1 MKATIND
8 FLVHCPG
15 HTFKPG
21 DSVRFSGD
29 RGETVRAVVGD
40 VFTLIGDVYALEAK
54 GLRYV
59 AEIDVHSEVTL
70 DP

>member
-15 HTFKPG
+15 HALKPG

-29 RGETVRAVVGD
+29 REETVRAVVGD
-40 VFTLIGDVYALEAK
+40 VFTLVGDPFELEHE
-54 GLRYV
+54 GLRY
-59 AEIDVHSEVTL
+59 ADEIDVEAAQ
-70 DP
+70 